1 MMGTGVSEQALV
13 ADVLTGDDRAFADFV
28 GQYQKLVTHVV
39 YRLVPNAADR
49 QDICQDVFVKV
60 HRNLS
65 GFQFQSKL
73 STWVARI
80 AYNTALNH
88 LDKKKVGLFD
98 DLTAE
103 HERIE
108 DRPADV
114 VAPDQAAAV
123 ADSAVRVREEI
134 DRLPVLY
141 GTILALYHLEEMSY
155 RDIAEVMHM
164 PEGTVKSYLFR
175 GRKML
180 RDRLLANY
188 REEDLC
194 R

>member
-1 MMGTGVSEQALV
+1 MTDQGLV
-13 ADVLTGDDRAFADFV
+13 ADVLTGDQQAFRSLV
-28 GQYQKLVTHVV
+28 RKYQALVTHVV
-39 YRLVPNAADR
+39 YRLVRNETDR
-49 QDICQDVFVKV
+49 QDVCQDVFMKV
-60 HRNLS
+60 HSHLE

-88 LDKKKVGLFD
+88 LDKKKVELYD

-103 HERIE
+103 HETIE
-108 DRPADV
+108 DRPTDL
-114 VAPDQAAAV
+114 VAPDQAAAI
-123 ADSAVRVREEI
+123 ADSASRVRAEI

-155 RDIAEVMHM
+155 RDIADVMHM

-175 GRKML
+175 ARRML
-180 RDRLLANY
+180 KDRLVAAY
-188 REEDLC
+188 SEEDLC